1 MENTTKKVV
10 NVFAIVIA
18 VVLALY
24 VVSMVIPLF
33 WTLMTTMK
41 SVSEFEGGFI
51 NGEKIADNKLFWP
64 KYGLTLDNYVNAYK
78 NFYVVVPST
87 KPGSLGTKYNIMSQF
102 INSIMYSVGC
112 SITMTVA
119 SLIMAYAAARFTYRL
134 SGWIYAFVL
143 VTMALPVVGA
153 MPSEIRVAEQ
163 LNIFGTFHGIW
174 IMRATF
180 LNMYFLIF
188 YAQFK
193 MIPKDYTEAAKI
205 DGASPGAIMMKIIV
219 PLAAT
224 TTTTV
229 FVLLFISYWNDYQIP
244 RIYLEQH
251 PVAAHGMYN
260 FVQIPVNELDA
271 TPYKLAGIVIMALPI
286 VIFYAIFNKKL
297 NVNLSVG
304 GIKG

>member
-78 NFYVVVPST
+78 NFYVIVPST

-143 VTMALPVVGA
+143 VTMALPIVGA
-153 MPSEIRVAEQ
+153 LPSELAVSRE
-163 LNIFGTFHGIW
+163 LGLFDTFIGIW
-174 IMRATF
+174 IMRGNF
-180 LNMYFLIF
+180 LNTYFLIF
-188 YAQFK
+188 FAQFK
-193 MIPKDYTEAAKI
+193 MIPRDYTEAARI
-205 DGASPGAIMMKIIV
+205 DGANPFTIMVKIIF
-219 PLAAT
+219 PLAMGT
-224 TTTTV
+224 ISTV
-229 FVLLFISYWNDYQIP
+229 FVLAFIGYWNDFQIP
-244 RIYLEQH
+244 MVYLPSH
-251 PVAAHGMYN
+251 PVAAYGMYL
-260 FVQIPVNELDA
+260 FQISNNNALDYV
-271 TPYKLAGIVIMALPI
+271 PIQMAGVLIMALPI
-286 VIFYAIFNKKL
+286 IVFYGIFNKKL